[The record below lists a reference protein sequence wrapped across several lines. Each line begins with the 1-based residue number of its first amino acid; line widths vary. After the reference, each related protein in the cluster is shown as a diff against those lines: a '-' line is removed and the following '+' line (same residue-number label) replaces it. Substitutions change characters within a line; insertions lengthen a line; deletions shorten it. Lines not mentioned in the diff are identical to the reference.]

1 MREFAWLLFT
11 SFYFLGAIIPCLC
24 LSRSQW
30 DAHGDDG
37 SGGGGALDDE
47 ITASARS
54 YEELVRTHVDAYV
67 ASSDAYGA
75 ESRLSRRVAE
85 WQTRL
90 QPTLDEED
98 ARPTF
103 DIQLYGQRVYVL
115 DGGNCIMNVSVPL
128 AA

>member
-1 MREFAWLLFT
+1 VSLTSQPYLCYCSISLF
-11 SFYFLGAIIPCLC
+11 P
-24 LSRSQW
+24 LSLESQW
-30 DAHGDDG
+30 DAHDGG
-37 SGGGGALDDE
+37 SGGGTIDDE

-67 ASSDAYGA
+67 AASDSYGS

-103 DIQLYGQRVYVL
+103 DIQLYGQRVYV
-115 DGGNCIMNVSVPL
+115 V
-128 AA
+128 